1 MEFCE
6 NGLLDISNLV
16 EVHGFREFQEAF
28 IYGFYFV
35 YSFQEQSNFFLTYM
49 LDHNLN
55 SVFLSNSS
63 HVQGA

>member
-63 HVQGA
+63 YVQGA